1 MSDDKLIFE
10 NIESLSLTPGM
21 WTIFK
26 YKMLTAFNA
35 KGWGEH
41 LTLSSD
47 PTNEPV
53 TGDDAAIQDDK
64 AEHCTKQAIQQNEEQ
79 GCSC

>member
-10 NIESLSLTPGM
+10 NIKALSSTPGM

-35 KGWGEH
+35 KGCGEH
-41 LTLSSD
+41 LT
-47 PTNEPV
+47 
-53 TGDDAAIQDDK
+53 
-64 AEHCTKQAIQQNEEQ
+64 
-79 GCSC
+79 

>member
-10 NIESLSLTPGM
+10 NIEALSLTPGK

-26 YKMLTAFNA
+26 FKMLTAFNA

-41 LTLSSD
+41 LIRSSD
-47 PTNEPV
+47 PTDEPAS
-53 TGDDAAIQDDK
+53 GDDAAMREAK
-64 AEHCTKQAIQQNEEQ
+64 ADRRTKRALL
-79 GCSC
+79 